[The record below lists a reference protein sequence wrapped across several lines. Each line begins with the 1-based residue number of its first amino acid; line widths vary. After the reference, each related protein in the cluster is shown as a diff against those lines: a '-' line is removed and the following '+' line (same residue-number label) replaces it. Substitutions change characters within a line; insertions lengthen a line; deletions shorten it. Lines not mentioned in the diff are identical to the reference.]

1 MGLWLKV
8 WEDKFLMAEMVSR
21 AGNLMMAARVLETE
35 GVVFFS
41 VGAWFWLLGPP
52 KKAWVRVLG

>member
-1 MGLWLKV
+1 
-8 WEDKFLMAEMVSR
+8 MAEMVSR

-41 VGAWFWLLGPP
+41 VGAWLWLLGPP

>member
-1 MGLWLKV
+1 
-8 WEDKFLMAEMVSR
+8 MAEMVSR

-41 VGAWFWLLGPP
+41 VGAWLWLLGPP
-52 KKAWVRVLG
+52 KKAWVRVLA